1 MKKDFVKEANQ
12 TTYEKP
18 TIFKVGSV
26 VEKTLGDESRDT
38 ADLKEYYN

>member
-1 MKKDFVKEANQ
+1 MEK
-12 TTYEKP
+12 TYQKP
-18 TIFKVGSV
+18 VIIDAGSV